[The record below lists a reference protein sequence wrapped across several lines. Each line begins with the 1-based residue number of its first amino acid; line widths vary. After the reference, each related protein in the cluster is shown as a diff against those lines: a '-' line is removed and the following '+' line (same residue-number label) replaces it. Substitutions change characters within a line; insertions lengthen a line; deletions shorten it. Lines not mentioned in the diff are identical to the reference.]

1 MAVFGP
7 FSPKCYQSEA
17 ENAFSQAIGADTVGL
32 FSHPREKKIGELM
45 SLKKT
50 LTAAAVALTSFALV
64 MSGTTSASA
73 AKVPSSKAKAGDEC
87 GRAGM
92 VAKARGVEG
101 SNLTCT
107 KVTVGTAAG
116 SLRWWYP
123 DLKPL
128 TTIDWTVPAGPG
140 GYSATTD
147 AISKTLI
154 AEGLLT
160 TSTTDFK
167 PGAGGTT
174 GLAHFQTIKGKQN
187 SALIIGIALTG
198 GMAQVANKNTSDLLA
213 SVPIA
218 RVMREYNAIFVPAN
232 SKYKT
237 LNQFVNDVNTNGRA
251 IAVSGGNVGG
261 VDHQVIGALLK
272 TANVPISKLN
282 YVVGTGSEPLTKVL
296 SGAAPVGV
304 IGIVDVLPYVADN
317 RLRILGI
324 SSPKPI
330 AGVKGKT
337 FIQQGYNL
345 VYGNWRGVMAPA
357 DISEANRLNFVKVM
371 DVMRSTDTWKQVLAT
386 NKWYDEFAGG
396 KDFNAFLKTHIPE
409 IKAFIAE
416 IGL

>member
-1 MAVFGP
+1 
-7 FSPKCYQSEA
+7 
-17 ENAFSQAIGADTVGL
+17 
-32 FSHPREKKIGELM
+32 M
-45 SLKKT
+45 SLKKL
-50 LTAAAVALTSFALV
+50 LTAVGVAITSLALV
-64 MSGTTSASA
+64 FSGTTSATA
-73 AKVPSSKAKAGDEC
+73 KKVPTAKANAGDEC

-92 VAKARGVEG
+92 VAKGRGVEG

-107 KVTVGTAAG
+107 RVTIGTAAG

-140 GYSATTD
+140 GYSATTE
-147 AISKTLI
+147 AISKTLVT
-154 AEGLLT
+154 EGLLT
-160 TSTTDFK
+160 STTTDFK

-174 GLAHFQTIKGKQN
+174 GLAHFQGIKGKQN

-198 GMAQVANKNTSDLLA
+198 GMAQVANKNTSDLLT
-213 SVPIA
+213 STPVA
-218 RVMREYNAIFVPAN
+218 RVMREYNAIFVPAK

-237 LNQFVNDVNTNGRA
+237 LKQFVDDVNANGRA

-272 TANVPISKLN
+272 TAGVPISKLN

-304 IGIVDVLPYVADN
+304 IGVVDVLPYLEDN

-330 AGVKGKT
+330 PGVKGKT
-337 FIQQGYNL
+337 FTQQGYKL
-345 VYGNWRGVMAPA
+345 VYGNWRGVMAPG

-371 DVMRSTDTWKQVLAT
+371 DVMRSTDTWKEVLAT

-396 KDFNAFLKTHIPE
+396 KDFEAFLKTHIPE
-409 IKAFIAE
+409 IKAFIAD

>member
-1 MAVFGP
+1 
-7 FSPKCYQSEA
+7 
-17 ENAFSQAIGADTVGL
+17 
-32 FSHPREKKIGELM
+32 M
-45 SLKKT
+45 SLKKL
-50 LTAAAVALTSFALV
+50 LTAVGVAITSLALV
-64 MSGTTSASA
+64 FSGTTSATA
-73 AKVPSSKAKAGDEC
+73 KKVPTAKANAGDEC

-92 VAKARGVEG
+92 VAKGRGVEG

-107 KVTVGTAAG
+107 RVTIGTASG

-140 GYSATTD
+140 GYSATTE
-147 AISKTLI
+147 AISKTLVT
-154 AEGLLT
+154 EGLLT
-160 TSTTDFK
+160 STTTDFK

-174 GLAHFQTIKGKQN
+174 GLAHFQGIKGKQN

-198 GMAQVANKNTSDLLA
+198 GMAQVANKNTSYLLA
-213 SVPIA
+213 STPVA
-218 RVMREYNAIFVPAN
+218 RVMREYNAIFVPAK

-237 LNQFVNDVNTNGRA
+237 LKQFVDDVNANGRA

-272 TANVPISKLN
+272 TAGVPISKLN

-304 IGIVDVLPYVADN
+304 IGVIDVLPYLEDN

-330 AGVKGKT
+330 PGVKGKT
-337 FIQQGYNL
+337 FTQQGYKL
-345 VYGNWRGVMAPA
+345 VYGNWRGVMAPG

-371 DVMRSTDTWKQVLAT
+371 DVMRSTDTWKEVLAT

-396 KDFNAFLKTHIPE
+396 KDFEAFLKTHIPE
-409 IKAFIAE
+409 IKAFIAD